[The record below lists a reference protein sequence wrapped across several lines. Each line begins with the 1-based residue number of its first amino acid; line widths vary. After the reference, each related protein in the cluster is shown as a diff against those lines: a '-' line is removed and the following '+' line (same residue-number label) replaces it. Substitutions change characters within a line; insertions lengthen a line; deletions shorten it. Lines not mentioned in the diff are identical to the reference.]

1 MNKSDIHIGD
11 LLYWNTNGA
20 YNTKV
25 SLKCKALDI
34 GKRFIWIMVFGNL
47 SPTPAELNDISKDP
61 LYKVTNEDSKGWY

>member
-25 SLKCKALDI
+25 SLKCKVLDI
-34 GKRFIWIMVFGNL
+34 GKRFIWIMVNGNL
-47 SPTPAELNDISKDP
+47 SPTPIDPSKLSKEP
-61 LYKVTNEDSKGWY
+61 LYKVTNNKHVEW